1 MRRLF
6 AIVSL
11 LAVAACSQPPESSE
25 VPTSLGPIQ
34 GESRED
40 GFTLAVRSEE
50 ARVSAGDQIHVA
62 ATLGHDGDRD
72 VTLSGSG
79 SGVVFFSVT
88 RVEDGLTSG
97 APAQTDDC
105 VPHVLPAGE
114 PVTVPFAK
122 SGGFSP
128 EDPNADFLELYFSDP
143 ALSLPAGTWRI
154 EATASAR
161 VGEGCTGEPLELAA
175 SIQVIVTD

>member
-1 MRRLF
+1 MHRMLVI
-6 AIVSL
+6 AIL
-11 LAVAACSQPPESSE
+11 IVASGCGAPLETSETPP
-25 VPTSLGPIQ
+25 SLGPLE
-34 GESRED
+34 G
-40 GFTLAVRSEE
+40 E
-50 ARVSAGDQIHVA
+50 AREAGFRLSVRAEEGRVRTGDEIHVT
-62 ATLGHDGDRD
+62 ATFGHDRDRD

-97 APAQTDDC
+97 PPAHTDDC
-105 VPHVLPAGE
+105 VIHVIPAGE

-128 EDPNADFLELYFSDP
+128 EDPNADFLALYFSDL

-154 EATASAR
+154 EATSSAR
-161 VGEGCTGEPLELAA
+161 VGEGCTGDLLELAA
-175 SIQVIVTD
+175 SVEVRVTD